1 MPNSQDST
9 AFVYL
14 DNDGLPDIVAWPAD
28 FAQIANAVHRLRG
41 VEVNIEG
48 LVKDLGGDTLILQG
62 GGTRPS
68 VLLQPIQPSDKVQW
82 DAAKASPQPLSPDEE
97 KAYANLAEQV
107 TNSKGSLRATV
118 IGPLQKSGLGY
129 ILRVRQFS
137 IPERAPKV

>member
-48 LVKDLGGDTLILQG
+48 LVKDLGGDTLIPARGWRQALG
-62 GGTRPS
+62 
-68 VLLQPIQPSDKVQW
+68 
-82 DAAKASPQPLSPDEE
+82 AASAHSAK
-97 KAYANLAEQV
+97 
-107 TNSKGSLRATV
+107 
-118 IGPLQKSGLGY
+118 
-129 ILRVRQFS
+129 
-137 IPERAPKV
+137 